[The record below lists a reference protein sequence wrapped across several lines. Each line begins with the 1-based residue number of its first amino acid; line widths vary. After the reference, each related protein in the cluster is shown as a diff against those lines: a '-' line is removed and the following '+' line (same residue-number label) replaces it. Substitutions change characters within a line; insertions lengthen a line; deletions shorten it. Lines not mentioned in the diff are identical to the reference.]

1 MSTLRRGGLLAVMA
15 ALALVTLAEGL
26 AAQVGPSPFRTV
38 DGWAKLP
45 AGRQMGAVGDVTID
59 PDGEH
64 VWAVVRCDAGADRF
78 GDECLDSDLDPIIK
92 FDSEGNTVE
101 SFGGGMF
108 IWPHGIDVDPD
119 GNVWVTDGVSAGNT
133 PQGGDERPSGHQVQS
148 QRTGSDDTRH
158 AWRSGRGS
166 HWLQLP
172 RRCGRSG
179 RWIHL
184 RRGWPCERDE

>member
-1 MSTLRRGGLLAVMA
+1 MSNIRRSSLLAVVGVLSVA
-15 ALALVTLAEGL
+15 TLASGL
-26 AAQVGPSPFRTV
+26 VAQVGPSPFRTV

-64 VWAVVRCDAGADRF
+64 VWAIVRCDAGADRF
-78 GDECLDSDLDPIIK
+78 GNECLDSDLDPIIR

-119 GNVWVTDGVSAGNT
+119 GNVWVTDGVSAAGT
-133 PQGGDERPSGHQVQS
+133 RLRRERE
-148 QRTGSDDTRH
+148 DTR
-158 AWRSGRGS
+158 SSSSVPTGRVLMTLGT
-166 HWLQLP
+166 P
-172 RRCGRSG
+172 GVAGGGRSLPFSPPPM
-179 RWIHL
+179 W
-184 RRGWPCERDE
+184 W